1 LFVAYALSL
10 GGTEFSFLLNCSIK
24 SLRLICP
31 HEKFT
36 FMKFIEKF
44 ERFLD
49 RAADQV
55 GGYKI
60 LVVLALVVGYLLGS
74 IFS

>member
-1 LFVAYALSL
+1 
-10 GGTEFSFLLNCSIK
+10 
-24 SLRLICP
+24 
-31 HEKFT
+31 
-36 FMKFIEKF
+36 MKLIEKF
-44 ERFLD
+44 ERFFD

>member
-1 LFVAYALSL
+1 M
-10 GGTEFSFLLNCSIK
+10 K
-24 SLRLICP
+24 LID
-31 HEKFT
+31 
-36 FMKFIEKF
+36 KF

-49 RAADQV
+49 RCADQV

-60 LVVLALVVGYLLGS
+60 LVVLALILGYFVGS

>member
-1 LFVAYALSL
+1 
-10 GGTEFSFLLNCSIK
+10 
-24 SLRLICP
+24 
-31 HEKFT
+31 
-36 FMKFIEKF
+36 MKLIEKF

-49 RAADQV
+49 RAAGQV

-60 LVVLALVVGYLLGS
+60 LVVLALIVGYLLGS

>member
-1 LFVAYALSL
+1 
-10 GGTEFSFLLNCSIK
+10 
-24 SLRLICP
+24 
-31 HEKFT
+31 
-36 FMKFIEKF
+36 MKLIEKF

-60 LVVLALVVGYLLGS
+60 LVVLALVVGYLLVL
-74 IFS
+74 FFLKTFLLLFRDCQLATE

>member
-1 LFVAYALSL
+1 VKL
-10 GGTEFSFLLNCSIK
+10 
-24 SLRLICP
+24 
-31 HEKFT
+31 
-36 FMKFIEKF
+36 IEKF

-49 RAADQV
+49 RVADQV

-60 LVVLALVVGYLLGS
+60 LVVLSLVVGYLLGS

>member
-1 LFVAYALSL
+1 
-10 GGTEFSFLLNCSIK
+10 
-24 SLRLICP
+24 
-31 HEKFT
+31 
-36 FMKFIEKF
+36 MKFIEKF

>member
-1 LFVAYALSL
+1 
-10 GGTEFSFLLNCSIK
+10 
-24 SLRLICP
+24 
-31 HEKFT
+31 
-36 FMKFIEKF
+36 MKFIEKF

-55 GGYKI
+55 GVYKI
-60 LVVLALVVGYLLGS
+60 LVVLALVVGYLLGT